1 MNLKNKVKNI
11 RCNNRPVNNN
21 DGIALLTVLLITII
35 LSLLAIVAIS
45 TTGTDVLNAGS
56 STAAQYTFNIANSGM
71 NVVLSQIT
79 TNAGT
84 HAGPECAGVPLSGWY
99 YYSTGGNICNAG
111 SSPPASFTPAN
122 IINSY
127 FNNSVYSG
135 GNGPFPGNF
144 NQSGYEYSGV
154 YGHHAGYSCPNSNPN
169 CFYNGNLNFLTQNSH
184 SANTI
189 QTGMT
194 FSYGPVM
201 NAGYP

>member
-1 MNLKNKVKNI
+1 MNGL
-11 RCNNRPVNNN
+11 NNN

-35 LSLLAIVAIS
+35 LSLLAMVAIS
-45 TTGTDVLNAGS
+45 TTGDDVINAGGN
-56 STAAQYTFNIANSGM
+56 TAAQYTFNVANSGM
-71 NVVLSQIT
+71 NVVLSQIH
-79 TNAGT
+79 TNQGT
-84 HAGPECAGVPLSGWY
+84 NLGSECAGVPLSGWY
-99 YYSTGGNICNAG
+99 YYSSGSNICNAG
-111 SSPPASFTPAN
+111 SSPPAPFTPAN

-127 FNNSVYSG
+127 FHNSVYSG
-135 GNGPFPGNF
+135 VNGPFPGNF

-194 FSYGPVM
+194 FSYPIM